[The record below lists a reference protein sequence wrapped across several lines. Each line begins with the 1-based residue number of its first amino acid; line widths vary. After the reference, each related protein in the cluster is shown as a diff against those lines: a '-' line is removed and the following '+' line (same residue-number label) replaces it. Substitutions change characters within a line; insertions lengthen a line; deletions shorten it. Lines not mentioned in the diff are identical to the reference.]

1 VDVRALADGLE
12 TADAELTPRHSPCIY
27 RRVSDPQSRR
37 VEPCRSRGAPNT
49 PRRELTSGPESRSD
63 LTLGGRLLDTLSA
76 LTGPA
81 AVVAANLTTAQIAA
95 TADGL
100 DAPLLVGHPRLARA
114 VASNLRGVSGAPGRA
129 GQAYFRAA
137 DEVDAAERVARW
149 RKEVAQRGSG
159 GRSPLS
165 LRLGAVCSDLL
176 CSDEACHAAA
186 LRKCN
191 EVTQHAGKAQ
201 WTGEV
206 VDRQRAVRC
215 REWLNALPKAQRPV
229 CDGVLG
235 ECIVPDPPP

>member
-1 VDVRALADGLE
+1 MRNSHHAIHCVYTAESPIHSRAVL
-12 TADAELTPRHSPCIY
+12 S
-27 RRVSDPQSRR
+27 QSSR

-49 PRRELTSGPESRSD
+49 PRRDLTSGPESRSD

-137 DEVDAAERVARW
+137 DEVDTAERVARW

-191 EVTQHAGKAQ
+191 EASQHAGKAQ

-206 VDRQRAVRC
+206 VDRQRAARC